1 VPDVTLTA
9 TVEYSS
15 VNDTVA
21 TNRVY
26 AEVTVSMES
35 DAPDVNLYTVVLSGP
50 YTFCVQRSKLTLT
63 FYVDNNGAMYPSKPT
78 DLVKQIQIG
87 WIRDVAESVRIY
99 ADGYVADKSY
109 SYKVAMGSAVAAYE
123 ARGRNSRYG
132 IKFNLDTVLGR
143 YLTVLETI
151 YLYDRWQRSS
161 ISIKFYSSSI

>member
-9 TVEYSS
+9 TVEYAA

-26 AEVTVSMES
+26 AEVTASMES
-35 DAPDVNLYTVVLSGP
+35 DTPDANLYVVVLSGP
-50 YTFCVQRSKLTLT
+50 YTFCVQRSKFSIT
-63 FYVDNNGAMYPSKPT
+63 FYVDNYGNMYPSKPT

-87 WIRDVAESVRIY
+87 WVRDVAESVRIY

-109 SYKVAMGSAVAAYE
+109 SYNVAMGSAAATYE

-132 IKFNLDTVLGR
+132 IRFNLDTVLGR